1 MLLSQII
8 EGTQVHSV
16 DHLLKLLHRKGSHS
30 LRGRLGLED
39 AGLLREWIDALAS
52 CLGRLLLQLHVE
64 STSKLEGAVLL
75 QLRGRNLNDALDDSL
90 HVLRLETGGFGDGA
104 VDGGGREARGG
115 LHALLHRLH
124 GSHNEELECSGR
136 LKRKVNG
143 QSLET

>member
-52 CLGRLLLQLHVE
+52 FLGRLLLQLHVE

-75 QLRGRNLNDALDDSL
+75 QLSGRNLDDALDDSL
-90 HVLRLETGGFGDGA
+90 HILRLETGLFSYGA
-104 VDGGGREARGG
+104 VDGCGRQARGS

-124 GSHNEELECSGR
+124 GGHREELECSGR
-136 LKRKVNG
+136 LKREANG
-143 QSLET
+143 QSTKT